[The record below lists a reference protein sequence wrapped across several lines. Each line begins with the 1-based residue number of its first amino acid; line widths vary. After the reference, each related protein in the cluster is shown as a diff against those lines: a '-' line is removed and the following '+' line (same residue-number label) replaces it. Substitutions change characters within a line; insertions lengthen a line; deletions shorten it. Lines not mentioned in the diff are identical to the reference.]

1 MVNGC
6 MKPSAFAVMGVT
18 APSARLTPL
27 GAALLAIVAALP
39 GGLAVSL
46 IGWWL

>member
-1 MVNGC
+1 MVNAG
-6 MKPSAFAVMGVT
+6 MKPSALAVMGVT

-27 GAALLAIVAALP
+27 GAALLAMVVAVP
-39 GGLAVSL
+39 GGVAISL